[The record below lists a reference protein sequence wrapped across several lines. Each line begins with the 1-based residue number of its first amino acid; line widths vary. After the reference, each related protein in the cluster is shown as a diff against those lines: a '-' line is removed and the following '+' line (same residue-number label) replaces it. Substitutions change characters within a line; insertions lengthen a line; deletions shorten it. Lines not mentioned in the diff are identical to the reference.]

1 MSEALTPHLTR
12 EQYRMGYLK
21 SLGDEIANETYN
33 LSAVEA
39 YNQQGQ
45 SVQDALNQSATLTQG
60 IPLATLKAVNAVK
73 MRGTVENAT
82 AAVAP
87 LNLRAQQFVYTASDA
102 INQLL
107 QSGYM
112 GGGGRRVSPQI
123 FRQVVSDMMRGAL
136 NEVPQYANPL
146 VPSAVEG
153 DNVDPAETMVTNQ
166 VVNDQVNQ
174 AVSGVPSQS
183 ASRQFDLMYGHQS
196 HFSKEDMQAADA
208 DTRKRMRNVNQMTRQ
223 NERRSGQQVLSRQ
236 QAHMGRQLQEQQI
249 DDEEPSM
256 FGVSSPEYTEQ
267 FEDDSQYLTPL
278 GNLTAAAK
286 RTLSKKKRDAIRERA
301 TARRTGTVSSDT
313 IFDGKGLPLGRQ
325 NVSYPIEQ
333 RYQRSIRGTGLMVGN
348 KPMAPFG
355 SYLIDMDDLKNNQL
369 SLYTAKG
376 NKQKRV
382 PQAVIGGNVSNV
394 IKSLVVGQR
403 PRPKDIL
410 SLSEDER
417 DYLSGVGVAAK
428 IEDLQDMPTKKKT
441 QLQKDM
447 HEFEILRGQ
456 IAAGNDNKELVQD
469 FKKKLLKMIHEKKV
483 SKAQGH
489 DLLLELAAMGI

>member
-21 SLGDEIANETYN
+21 ALGDEIANETYN

-174 AVSGVPSQS
+174 AMSGVPSQS
-183 ASRQFDLMYGHQS
+183 ASRQFDIMYGHQS
-196 HFSKEDMQAADA
+196 HFSKEQLQAADA
-208 DTRKRMRNVNQMTRQ
+208 DTRKRMREVNQMTARKEKGSTRGRKAEEEFQ
-223 NERRSGQQVLSRQ
+223 GGLDEDDNIFGPAAEQHEYNPKYFTKKGELRAKYKLLPKSTQKILIRRHGP
-236 QAHMGRQLQEQQI
+236 A
-249 DDEEPSM
+249 EPS
-256 FGVSSPEYTEQ
+256 GSE
-267 FEDDSQYLTPL
+267 
-278 GNLTAAAK
+278 
-286 RTLSKKKRDAIRERA
+286 
-301 TARRTGTVSSDT
+301 TVSEDT
-313 IFDGKGLPLGRQ
+313 IFKGNGLPLGRQ
-325 NVSYPIEQ
+325 NVPYPIEQ

-355 SYLIDMDDLKNNQL
+355 SYLIDMEDLRNNQL

-417 DYLSGVGVAAK
+417 EYLSGVGVAAK
-428 IEDLQDMPTKKKT
+428 IEDLQEMPTKKKT
-441 QLQKDM
+441 ELQKDM
-447 HEFEILRGQ
+447 HEFEVLRGQ
-456 IAAGNDNKELVQD
+456 IAAGNDNKELIQD
-469 FKKKLLKMIHEKKV
+469 FKKKLLKMIHGKKV

>member
-1 MSEALTPHLTR
+1 MAEALTPHLTR

-21 SLGDEIANETYN
+21 FLGDEIANETYN

-73 MRGTVENAT
+73 IRGTVENAT

-87 LNLRAQQFVYTASDA
+87 LNLRAQQFVYTASDS

-146 VPSAVEG
+146 VPSAVDG
-153 DNVDPAETMVTNQ
+153 DNVDPAETMATNQ

-174 AVSGVPSQS
+174 AMSGVPSQN
-183 ASRQFDLMYGHQS
+183 ASRQFDIMYGHQS
-196 HFSKEDMQAADA
+196 HFSKEQLQAADA
-208 DTRKRMRNVNQMTRQ
+208 DTRRRMIEVNQMTKRR
-223 NERRSGQQVLSRQ
+223 ERERERGSARGRKAEEAYQEGLDDDKGETVFGTPSVLPKKYFKK
-236 QAHMGRQLQEQQI
+236 
-249 DDEEPSM
+249 D
-256 FGVSSPEYTEQ
+256 
-267 FEDDSQYLTPL
+267 
-278 GNLTAAAK
+278 GNLK
-286 RTLSKKKRDAIRERA
+286 SPYSKLPQETQEYLIKKYGKKGPSGSE
-301 TARRTGTVSSDT
+301 TVSSDT
-313 IFDGKGLPLGRQ
+313 IFEGHGLPLGRQ

-355 SYLIDMDDLKNNQL
+355 SYLIDMEDLKNNQL

-403 PRPKDIL
+403 PRPRDIL

-441 QLQKDM
+441 DLQKEM
-447 HEFEILRGQ
+447 HEFEVLRGQ
-456 IAAGNDNKELVQD
+456 IAAGNDNKELIQD
-469 FKKKLLKMIHEKKV
+469 FKKKLLKMIHGKKV